1 MKTNIPKKIN
11 RTCVNFTD
19 QEYNTIQNIKRHTG
33 LSLPK
38 ILKNSLFQKKLEFT
52 PFPHEFCVQLF
63 EQLRRIGTNHNQI
76 AKRVNAGIREGF
88 LPEMDRFAHE
98 FNAIRRLIVGR
109 DGVS

>member
-1 MKTNIPKKIN
+1 MTTTTTKKIN

-19 QEYNTIQNIKRHTG
+19 QEYNTLQNIKRHTG

-38 ILKNSLFQKKLEFT
+38 ILKNNLFQKKLEFT
-52 PFPHEFCVQLF
+52 PFPHEISVQLF

-76 AKRVNAGIREGF
+76 AKRVNAGIMEGF
-88 LPEMDRFAHE
+88 IPEMDRFAHE
-98 FNAIRRLIVGR
+98 LNQLRSLIVGR